1 MGLKI
6 PWDNET
12 QEALIEAWKDPQLCI
27 LSLAK
32 KLGVSKS
39 AILGKAHR
47 LKLATRD
54 QVKSGA
60 AKAMRSPVNKVP
72 KIDPKKTPSRR
83 TCAWPIG
90 HPDNVDFHYC
100 GADVQL
106 GGSPYCTE
114 HHKRAYVP
122 RKEKP

>member
-6 PWDNET
+6 PWDDEA

-27 LSLAK
+27 VSLAK
-32 KLGVSKS
+32 RLGVSKS

-72 KIDPKKTPSRR
+72 KIDPKKTPSRS
-83 TCAWPIG
+83 TCVWPTG
-90 HPDNVDFHYC
+90 DPTSPDFRYC
-100 GADVQL
+100 GEPICI
-106 GGSPYCTE
+106 GSSYCTE
-114 HHKRAYVP
+114 HHLRAYYVP